1 MEWFQ
6 TSNLIQSRQIQNKEN
21 ITVMH
26 SSVVSK
32 HLNIKY
38 TMYIFIIYELRRCLA
53 PIFASL
59 QTLLNVIAV

>member
-32 HLNIKY
+32 RLNIY

>member
-1 MEWFQ
+1 M
-6 TSNLIQSRQIQNKEN
+6 SNLIQSRQIQNKEN

-32 HLNIKY
+32 HLNIY
-38 TMYIFIIYELRRCLA
+38 TMYIFIIYELRRCLE

>member
-1 MEWFQ
+1 M
-6 TSNLIQSRQIQNKEN
+6 SNLIQSRQIQNKEN

-32 HLNIKY
+32 HFNIY
-38 TMYIFIIYELRRCLA
+38 TMSIFIIYELRRCLE

-59 QTLLNVIAV
+59 HTLLNVIAV

>member
-1 MEWFQ
+1 M
-6 TSNLIQSRQIQNKEN
+6 SNLIQSSQIQNKEN

-32 HLNIKY
+32 HLNIY